1 MPGDTTRAWSSSST
15 KLAVLVT
22 AGSIGV
28 SWFILAIWL
37 LMMVAILLGVLSG
50 ILPTQLPVSLV
61 TVRIFLGAVGLFIC
75 CGFIYLIFAFRIRCP
90 HCGFKFLKNPKG

>member
-37 LMMVAILLGVLSG
+37 LMMVAILLGVFEWYFANPIAGIACDRPNIFRSG
-50 ILPTQLPVSLV
+50 
-61 TVRIFLGAVGLFIC
+61 GAF
-75 CGFIYLIFAFRIRCP
+75 YLLRFHLLDFR
-90 HCGFKFLKNPKG
+90 F